1 MLDAAEELFREGG
14 GDALTVEAVIERAG
28 TSTGSFYARFGNRRG
43 LFVAMHE
50 RFLETFG
57 EAVQTVALEAL
68 DQPSLRESLHTF
80 FTGVL
85 TTVRQHRDTLLFH
98 VIQNAHEPDMRAQGN
113 AVTQGAFVLIVEIV
127 RAHSSESVSIDLD
140 KVDLIGRALHGL
152 TLQMMLFED
161 DEVTG
166 RTMSDERCAD
176 VFTDMVMSNL

>member
-57 EAVQTVALEAL
+57 AEVQAAVFEAL
-68 DQPSLRESLHTF
+68 DQPTLRESLHTF
-80 FTGVL
+80 FAGVL
-85 TTVRQHRDTLLFH
+85 TSVRRHRNTLLFH
-98 VIQNAHEPDMRAQGN
+98 VVQNAHDIDMRAQGN
-113 AVTQGAFVLIVEIV
+113 ELTQGAFVLIVDMV
-127 RAHSSESVSIDLD
+127 KAHSSETATIDLD
-140 KVDLIGRALHGL
+140 KIDLVGRALHGL

-166 RTMSDERCAD
+166 RSMSDERCAD
-176 VFTDMVMSNL
+176 VFTDMVMAYL

>member
-14 GDALTVEAVIERAG
+14 GDALTVEAVIDRAG
-28 TSTGSFYARFGNRRG
+28 TSTGSFYARFGSRRG

-57 EAVQTVALEAL
+57 AAVQAVALEAL
-68 DQPSLRESLHTF
+68 DQSTLQESLHTF
-80 FTGVL
+80 VLGVL
-85 TTVRQHRDTLLFH
+85 TTVRRHRDTLLFH

-176 VFTDMVMSNL
+176 VFTDMVMAYL